1 MANITTTIPT
11 QFHIKYTHSALPKI
25 RYAYMPIIACGINH
39 KTAPIALREK
49 LVFSPEKLAL
59 YLQDLSLNEN
69 IREAVLL
76 STCNRSEL
84 YCDTDDMEKIINW
97 FCRHHQLTPTELRP
111 AMYFYRDEQAVQ
123 HIMQVACG
131 LDSMVLGESQILGQ
145 MKDAF
150 SESCAAGTVDTLF
163 NRLFQQVFAIA
174 KEVRTNTAIGACP
187 VSVSSATVS
196 FIKEHF
202 ASAISTSNILLI
214 GAGVTM
220 DLVIRYLQPLS
231 PQKITIVN
239 RSAEN
244 AYALAQKYHV
254 NSARIVELS
263 AELAVADIVISATGS
278 TTPIVTQAMLK
289 DRTKPIFII
298 DIAVPRDVEAS
309 AGELEQ
315 VKLHSIDDLKS
326 IIQKN
331 MRGREHAAD
340 KAREVIR
347 QRAEDFMA
355 WLHSLD
361 LVATTIRAYRKQIE
375 DLCEGE
381 LSKSLRQL
389 QRGDDPQQVLTFF
402 ARALTQK
409 LLHTPT
415 VQLRQAG
422 FEGRIEI
429 LQLAQQL
436 FAIPELELL

>member
-1 MANITTTIPT
+1 
-11 QFHIKYTHSALPKI
+11 
-25 RYAYMPIIACGINH
+25 MPIIACGINH

-49 LVFSPEKLAL
+49 VIFSPEKLGL

-69 IREAVLL
+69 IQEAVLL

-84 YCDTDDMEKIINW
+84 YCDTDDIEKIIEW
-97 FCRHHQLTPTELRP
+97 FCRHHQLNLTELRS
-111 AMYFYRDEQAVQ
+111 AMYFYRDEEAVR

-145 MKDAF
+145 MKHAF
-150 SESCAAGTVDTLF
+150 SESCAAGTVGTLF

-196 FIKEHF
+196 FLKEYF
-202 ASAISTSNILLI
+202 PKNISESNVLLI
-214 GAGVTM
+214 GAGVTI
-220 DLVIRYLQPLS
+220 DLVMRHLQSHAPHT
-231 PQKITIVN
+231 ITIVN
-239 RSAEN
+239 RSAET
-244 AYALAQKYHV
+244 AF
-254 NSARIVELS
+254 
-263 AELAVADIVISATGS
+263 ELAKKYNVHSAPMLELDTLLTRADIVISATGS
-278 TTPIVTQAMLK
+278 TTPIVTKAMLSA
-289 DRTKPIFII
+289 RTHPIFIV
-298 DIAVPRDVEAS
+298 DIAVPRDVEMTA
-309 AGELEQ
+309 AELPQ
-315 VKLHSIDDLKS
+315 VKLHSIDDLKG

-340 KAREVIR
+340 KAREVIK
-347 QRAEDFMA
+347 QRAEEFMA
-355 WLHSLD
+355 WLQSLD

-375 DLCEGE
+375 DLCDGE
-381 LSKSLRQL
+381 LLKSLKQL
-389 QRGDDPQQVLTFF
+389 QRGEDPQHVLTMF

-429 LQLAQQL
+429 LQLVQQL
-436 FAIPELELL
+436 FAIPELELI

>member
-1 MANITTTIPT
+1 
-11 QFHIKYTHSALPKI
+11 
-25 RYAYMPIIACGINH
+25 MPIIACGINH
-39 KTAPIALREK
+39 KTAPIELREK
-49 LVFSPEKLAL
+49 MVFSPEKLAL

-69 IREAVLL
+69 IQEAVLL

-84 YCDTDDMEKIINW
+84 YCDTDDITKITDW
-97 FCRHHQLTPTELRP
+97 FCRHHQLTPAELQP
-111 AMYFYRDEQAVQ
+111 VMYFYRDEEAVQ

-150 SESCAAGTVDTLF
+150 SESCAAGTVGTLF

-196 FIKEHF
+196 FIKEHVEN
-202 ASAISTSNILLI
+202 ISQSNVLLV
-214 GAGVTM
+214 GAGVTI
-220 DLVIRYLQPLS
+220 DLVVRHLQPCS

-239 RSAEN
+239 RSPEN
-244 AYALAQKYHV
+244 AYELAKKYTV
-254 NSARIVELS
+254 NSARISELPLV
-263 AELAVADIVISATGS
+263 LADSDIVISATGS
-278 TTPIVTQAMLK
+278 TTPIITKTMLSTRK
-289 DRTKPIFII
+289 KPVFIV
-298 DIAVPRDVEAS
+298 DIAVPRDVETS
-309 AGELEQ
+309 AAEFDL

-340 KAREVIR
+340 KAREVIK
-347 QRAEDFMA
+347 QRAKDFMA

-375 DLCEGE
+375 DLCDGE

-389 QRGDDPQQVLTFF
+389 QRGDDPEQVLTVF
-402 ARALTQK
+402 AHALTQK

-436 FAIPELELL
+436 FAIPELELEPV